1 VLVSI
6 ATALIGIVI
15 IAMAIFDLL
24 WTAFVEGAG
33 PISLRIMILMGRLQK
48 NLRTWFP
55 SRRLIPW
62 SGLSVILASLAT
74 WTGMLWIGWV
84 FIFSS
89 VPGAVVAGTNHHPV
103 DLWQRIYFVGSTIF
117 TLGIGDL
124 LPHGHLFEILTD
136 FCSASGFFVFGA
148 ALAYLVPV
156 VSAAT
161 QKRAVAVYIWSL
173 GHNPSDIIYRAWN
186 GCDSADL
193 ANHFDALIPQLLT
206 LGEMHLTYPVLHFFH
221 SPKRAASAGA
231 NIAMLDEALSIIEFG
246 IDSTCGVQA
255 MRIHSVREAINQYVV
270 TLAPVLRYV
279 PSSGV
284 PPVPSLDVLRL
295 GGLPAKSQ
303 ADYDKVISRQMERR
317 QLLQRMIRMEGWTWE
332 YIHPS
337 SLCIAADPQRRIV
350 TTNSSVESPVV
361 AG

>member
-1 VLVSI
+1 MLASIVTGLLGVIII
-6 ATALIGIVI
+6 AT
-15 IAMAIFDLL
+15 AIFDLL

-33 PISLRIMILMGRLQK
+33 PLSLRMMILVGRMLK
-48 NLRTWFP
+48 NLRKTFR
-55 SRRLIPW
+55 SRKIIPW
-62 SGLSVILASLAT
+62 AGLSVILASLAM
-74 WTGMLWIGWV
+74 WTGLLWIGWT
-84 FIFSS
+84 FIFSA
-89 VPGAVVAGTNHHPV
+89 VPSAVVVGANHHPA
-103 DLWQRIYFVGSTIF
+103 DLWQRIYFVGSTLF

-124 LPHGHLFEILTD
+124 LPQGHLFEILTD

-156 VSAAT
+156 IAAAT

-186 GCDSADL
+186 GCDSSDL

-221 SPKRAASAGA
+221 SSKRSASAGA

-246 IDSTCGVQA
+246 MDRTCGVQA
-255 MRIHSVREAINQYVV
+255 MRIHSVREAVNQYVV

-279 PSSGV
+279 RSSGT
-284 PPVPSLDVLRL
+284 PPVPSLDVLRQ

-303 ADYDKVISRQMERR
+303 VEYEKSVGNQMERR
-317 QLLQRMIRMEGWTWE
+317 QLLQRMAFMEGWTWE
-332 YIHPS
+332 HIHPS
-337 SLCIAADPQRRIV
+337 GLCIAAEPRRRIV
-350 TTNSSVESPVV
+350 PANPQMETV
-361 AG
+361 AAG